1 MTKHILIVGYG
12 SAALAVLKALQD
24 LPEEFRRGWRIS
36 VFERRHGIGGQWC
49 VLPSGI
55 MSVLSMSPRLPDDGL
70 GEVALTGLYDRL
82 RTNTPVHMSKSGCRP
97 PGSSTLKLFLS
108 SDIPS

>member
-49 VLPSGI
+49 ALPYWFRERAEC
-55 MSVLSMSPRLPDDGL
+55 MLQAAR
-70 GEVALTGLYDRL
+70 
-82 RTNTPVHMSKSGCRP
+82 
-97 PGSSTLKLFLS
+97 
-108 SDIPS
+108 